1 MVTQLIV
8 RGLNAGYGK
17 LQVLFDVNMEARKGD
32 ITVIVG
38 PNGSGKS
45 TLLKTIFGLTTIYS
59 GTIQLNGEEI
69 TKLKP
74 HQIARLGVAYLPQV
88 ENVFANLTVRE
99 NLMMAG
105 YTLQREEIPGRVE
118 EVLEVF
124 PVLKSYL
131 ARKAKMLSGGERQM
145 LAMAMALM
153 RKPVLMMF
161 DEPTAGM
168 APKLIASTL
177 NKIVELRD
185 TLGITIL
192 LVEQNAKK
200 ALEIGDTAHLLVA
213 GRSIYSGSAQ
223 QLLSHPELSQLY
235 LGLTAES

>member
-17 LQVLFDVNMEARKGD
+17 LQVLFDVNMEAKKGD

-105 YTLQREEIPGRVE
+105 YTLQREEIPSRVE

>member
-1 MVTQLIV
+1 MTQLIV

-17 LQVLFDVNMEARKGD
+17 LQVLFDVNMEAKKGD

-45 TLLKTIFGLTTIYS
+45 KLLKTIFGLTTIYS

-105 YTLQREEIPGRVE
+105 YTLQREEIPSRVE

-213 GRSIYSGSAQ
+213 GRSIYSGPAQ

>member
-1 MVTQLIV
+1 MTQLTV

-17 LQVLFDVNMEARKGD
+17 LQVLFDVNMEAKKGE

-59 GTIQLNGEEI
+59 GTIQFNGEEI

-88 ENVFANLTVRE
+88 ENVFANLTVKE

-105 YTLQREEIPGRVE
+105 YTLQREEIPNRVE

-131 ARKAKMLSGGERQM
+131 TRKAKMLSGGERQM

-185 TLGITIL
+185 TLGITVL

>member
-1 MVTQLIV
+1 VVTQLIV

-105 YTLQREEIPGRVE
+105 YTLQREEIPSRVE

-213 GRSIYSGSAQ
+213 GRSIYSGPAQ

>member
-1 MVTQLIV
+1 MIV

-105 YTLQREEIPGRVE
+105 YTLQREEIPSRVE

-124 PVLKSYL
+124 PVLKSCL

-192 LVEQNAKK
+192 
-200 ALEIGDTAHLLVA
+200 
-213 GRSIYSGSAQ
+213 
-223 QLLSHPELSQLY
+223 
-235 LGLTAES
+235 

>member
-105 YTLQREEIPGRVE
+105 YTLQREEIPSRVE

-213 GRSIYSGSAQ
+213 GRSIYSGPAQ